1 MSEAV
6 LTEAASTQVT
16 GTDPT
21 TRTLDVK
28 SQVSAEEWAVRQ
40 DLAAAYRL
48 VAHYGWDDMVFT
60 HLSAR
65 VPGSEE
71 HFLLNPF
78 GYLFNEVTASN
89 LVKID
94 TEGHVV
100 LDHGHQVNA
109 AGFTIHSAVHMARH
123 DANAV
128 MHLHT
133 DAGVAVSSMASGLLP
148 LNQHA
153 YFVYN
158 DLAYHEWEGVALD
171 LDERERLVGDLGS
184 KKLMMLRNHGTLALG
199 SSIASCFLSMY
210 YLERACTMQI
220 GALAGGTPHMA
231 QQKGVDAMQAMLAK
245 GDIWQSLAKSAWP
258 ALRRQADRLDPGY
271 AD

>member
-6 LTEAASTQVT
+6 VSL
-16 GTDPT
+16 
-21 TRTLDVK
+21 K
-28 SQVSAEEWAVRQ
+28 SVREQVSEEEWQVRE

-48 VAHYGWDDMVFT
+48 VDFYGWSDMVFT

-65 VPGSEE
+65 VPGPDE

-94 TEGHVV
+94 VEGNVV
-100 LDHGHQVNA
+100 LDSGHSVNS
-109 AGFTIHSAVHMARH
+109 AGFTIHSAVHMSRE

-133 DAGVAVSSMASGLLP
+133 DAGVAVASTKAGFLP

-153 YFVYN
+153 MFVYH
-158 DLAYHEWEGVALD
+158 DVAYHDWEGVALD
-171 LDERERLVGDLGS
+171 LDERERLVSDLGGHH
-184 KKLMMLRNHGTLALG
+184 LMMLRNHGTLSVG
-199 SSIASCFLSMY
+199 GSIASCFMRLY
-210 YLERACTMQI
+210 YLERACQIQTKAAATGELQMPNEEAVAMMQQ
-220 GALAGGTPHMA
+220 TFNNP
-231 QQKGVDAMQAMLAK
+231 DAWENIAAT
-245 GDIWQSLAKSAWP
+245 AWP
-258 ALRRQADRLDPGY
+258 ALRRQADRLDPSY
-271 AD
+271 AS